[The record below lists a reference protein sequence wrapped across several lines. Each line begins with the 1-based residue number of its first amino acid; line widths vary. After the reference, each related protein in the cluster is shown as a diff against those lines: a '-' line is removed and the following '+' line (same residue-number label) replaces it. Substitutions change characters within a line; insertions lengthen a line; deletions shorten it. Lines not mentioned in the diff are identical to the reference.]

1 MQRLWKTALG
11 SACVVWVASCAS
23 TRTAPPVQVTA
34 PAPSPTP
41 VVSGVVE
48 EAAVT
53 ATATV
58 LKVDLKKRLVTL
70 KGPDGQPF
78 TITVGEAAKN
88 LPQVKKG
95 DLVTV
100 TYFESIAYDV
110 RRPGDAEPGVATASE
125 ISTAKPGQKP
135 GGVVAEVLRVTATI
149 TAIDKKTP
157 SVTLQVP
164 GGVARTIK
172 VRDPSKLEKVKV
184 GDLVEL
190 TYSEALAVSVEKPKK

>member
-1 MQRLWKTALG
+1 MQRRWNLAFGLVCAVG
-11 SACVVWVASCAS
+11 LAACAS
-23 TRTAPPVQVTA
+23 RKASA
-34 PAPSPTP
+34 PAAVPPPSPTP

-48 EAAVT
+48 ETTAT

-58 LKVDLKKRLVTL
+58 QKVDLKKRVVTL
-70 KGPDGQPF
+70 KGADGKTF
-78 TITVGEAAKN
+78 AITVDETVKN

-100 TYFESIAYDV
+100 VYFESIAYDV
-110 RRPGDAEPGVATASE
+110 RRPGDAEPGVAVASE
-125 ISTAKPGQKP
+125 ITRARPGEKP
-135 GGVVAEVLRVTATI
+135 GGAVAEVLRVTATI
-149 TAIDKKTP
+149 TAIDKQAP

-172 VRDPSKLEKVKV
+172 IKDPSRLEKVKV

-190 TYSEALAVSVEKPKK
+190 TYSEALAISVERPTK